1 MTMYEWIALIGAL
14 SILIPVTVLF
24 WKMSSH

>member
-1 MTMYEWIALIGAL
+1 MTMYEWIGLAGA
-14 SILIPVTVLF
+14 SILLVSIAVLF